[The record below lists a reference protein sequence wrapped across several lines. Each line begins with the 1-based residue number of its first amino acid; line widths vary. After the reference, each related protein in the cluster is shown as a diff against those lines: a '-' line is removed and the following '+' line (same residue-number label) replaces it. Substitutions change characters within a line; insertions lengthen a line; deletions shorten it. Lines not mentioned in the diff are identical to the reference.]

1 MKLINLQI
9 PGIDKEYKDLLKDIL
24 IVFIYSVFL
33 ISVYLT
39 LNIKEIT
46 WRELL
51 FFLFLL
57 VLFHRLVGEKIL
69 SVV

>member
-1 MKLINLQI
+1 MKLINLEMS
-9 PGIDKEYKDLLKDIL
+9 IDKEYKDLLKNMIT
-24 IVFIYSVFL
+24 VFIYSVFL

-39 LNIKEIT
+39 LGIKEIT

-57 VLFHRLVGEKIL
+57 VLFHHLIGDFIITIM
-69 SVV
+69 